1 MRVNYPASEQFPYMY
16 HCHILEYEDRGVMGQ
31 LTMPPLISIR
41 EVLEDSWQVPRSVYK
56 IDDYQLRR
64 CVPIDNVVPT
74 LLVVIEIIAR
84 IFTGD
89 EEAAWPPVWRIAGC
103 QGFQTIDELPFI
115 ATSLIDAKMLY
126 GPKRNVS

>member
-1 MRVNYPASEQFPYMY
+1 MHEINDNQQLRCIPIDDAVPALPVVVQ
-16 HCHILEYEDRGVMGQ
+16 ITIGV
-31 LTMPPLISIR
+31 SIR
-41 EVLEDSWQVPRSVYK
+41 Y
-56 IDDYQLRR
+56 
-64 CVPIDNVVPT
+64 
-74 LLVVIEIIAR
+74 
-84 IFTGD
+84 

>member
-1 MRVNYPASEQFPYMY
+1 MHE
-16 HCHILEYEDRGVMGQ
+16 
-31 LTMPPLISIR
+31 
-41 EVLEDSWQVPRSVYK
+41 

-89 EEAAWPPVWRIAGC
+89 EGAAWPPVWRIAGC
-103 QGFQTIDELPFI
+103 QGFQAIDELPFI
-115 ATSLIDAKMLY
+115 ATSLIDAKMFY